1 MSSPQD
7 LDIPALRAPL
17 RGERL
22 QVRPFALED
31 ISETYVGWLND
42 PEVVRYSG
50 QRFRVHTPG
59 SCRAYLASFEGSA
72 NHFLAICDR
81 QTAVM
86 LGTLTVYRSV
96 PHGTADI
103 GIMVGARQAWGQ
115 GIGCEAFCLVIAA
128 LKASGVIRK
137 ITAGTLAANRGMV
150 RIMEKAGMQREATRR
165 AQELLDGVPV
175 DLVYHATFCH
185 D

>member
-1 MSSPQD
+1 MSTPQD

-17 RGERL
+17 HGERVL
-22 QVRPFALED
+22 LRPFTAAD
-31 ISETYVGWLND
+31 ISETYVGWLKD

-50 QRFRVHTPG
+50 QRFRVHTPET
-59 SCRAYLASFEGSA
+59 CRAYLASFEGSA

-81 QTAVM
+81 RSDVM
-86 LGTLTVYRSV
+86 LGTLTVYRGL

-115 GIGCEAFCLVIAA
+115 GIGGEAFCLVVAA
-128 LKASGVIRK
+128 LKASGAIRK

-150 RIMEKAGMQREATRR
+150 RIMEKAGMQHEATRR

-175 DLVYHATFCH
+175 DVVYHATFCH